1 MIFADS
7 EIDVWGVLGGIDP
20 FDEECVNPAS
30 IDLRWSGS
38 YKIANKP
45 RLIDILV
52 RKLSNNKPTSRTFWS
67 KETHCEWLTMEPGR
81 FYLMDTLE
89 CVHMPEDCVG
99 KLFLKSSA
107 GRMGIEHL
115 HAGYIDPDFLGTITM
130 ELEIRTPW
138 PVTIYRGQKI
148 MQMTIETMTHKP
160 NLSYSI
166 VGRYQNQTGPTES
179 KGLM

>member
-81 FYLMDTLE
+81 FLSY
-89 CVHMPEDCVG
+89 
-99 KLFLKSSA
+99 
-107 GRMGIEHL
+107 
-115 HAGYIDPDFLGTITM
+115 GYARVCTYARRLCWKTV
-130 ELEIRTPW
+130 LEIQRRKNGYRTPTRW
-138 PVTIYRGQKI
+138 LHRSRFFGDHYYGIR
-148 MQMTIETMTHKP
+148 
-160 NLSYSI
+160 N
-166 VGRYQNQTGPTES
+166 
-179 KGLM
+179 